1 MIIGNKTILIFKKFL
16 FLLIVCFFSINI
28 PVYASPE
35 EDLDEIREYFNNRFP
50 NTPFKDYNN
59 GAYAIDAGLR
69 EQWESIEDFPPY
81 EINVENGEKLF
92 NTPFKN
98 GNTYSSCFKNEG
110 IGIRQNYPY
119 YDEDKGEIITLELA
133 INNCRKNNGEKPLSY
148 YKGGDMGDISAYMAY
163 TSRGK
168 VFDIEIPNNMDALDA
183 YEQGKKLYFTKK
195 GQLNFSCADCH
206 VWQTGVTLRADITS
220 PAIGH
225 PTHFP
230 AYRTNTGRMV
240 TLHERFAQCLN
251 QIRAKPYRAQS
262 EEYKNLEYYMTFIS
276 NGLEANGPSTRK

>member
-1 MIIGNKTILIFKKFL
+1 MIIGNKIILIFKKFL

-168 VFDIEIPNNMDALDA
+168 VFDIEIPNNMVPYTFNLRS
-183 YEQGKKLYFTKK
+183 QSFTI
-195 GQLNFSCADCH
+195 N
-206 VWQTGVTLRADITS
+206 
-220 PAIGH
+220 
-225 PTHFP
+225 
-230 AYRTNTGRMV
+230 
-240 TLHERFAQCLN
+240 
-251 QIRAKPYRAQS
+251 
-262 EEYKNLEYYMTFIS
+262 
-276 NGLEANGPSTRK
+276 